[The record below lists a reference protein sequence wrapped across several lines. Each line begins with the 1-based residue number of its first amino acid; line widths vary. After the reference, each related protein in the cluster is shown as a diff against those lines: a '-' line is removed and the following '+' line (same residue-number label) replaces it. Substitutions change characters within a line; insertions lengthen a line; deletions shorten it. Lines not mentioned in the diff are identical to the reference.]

1 MISGLGENILP
12 SHVAFIMDGN
22 RRWANKHSLATE
34 LGHKEGYQRFKEIVD
49 KAFELGVRTVTVY
62 AFSTENWNRSDDEV
76 SGIMN
81 LARYVIKNDIGSY
94 KKRKVKVNIIGE
106 TDMLPLDIQEQ
117 ITSIES
123 ETEKENNN
131 VINIAFSYGS
141 RAEIVRAACMAV
153 DNNLEITEES
163 IGANLYTGGQT
174 DPDLIIRTGGQP
186 RLSNFLLWQAAYSEI
201 YFTDSLWPDF
211 DVKELMKSF
220 EFYSKI
226 KRNFGK

>member
-22 RRWANKHSLATE
+22 RRWAKKHSLATE
-34 LGHKEGYQRFKEIVD
+34 LGHKEGYQRFKEIID
-49 KAFELGVRTVTVY
+49 KSFELGVRTVTVY

-81 LARYVIKNDIGSY
+81 LARYVIKNDIASY
-94 KKRKVKVNIIGE
+94 KKRNVKVNIIGE
-106 TDMLPLDIQEQ
+106 TDMLPVDIQEQ
-117 ITSIES
+117 IATIES
-123 ETEKENNN
+123 ETEKKNSN

-141 RAEIVRAACMAV
+141 RSEIVRAACIAA